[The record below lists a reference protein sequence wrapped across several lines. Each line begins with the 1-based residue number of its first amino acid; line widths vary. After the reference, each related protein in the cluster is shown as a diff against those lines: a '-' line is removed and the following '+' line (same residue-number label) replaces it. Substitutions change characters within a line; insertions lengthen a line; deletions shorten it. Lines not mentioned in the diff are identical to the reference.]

1 LPTGADRPRA
11 GARSAKARRDG
22 EGAARRPPLP
32 SARALRLILDELEA
46 AKATLGAA
54 TEALRAVDA
63 RVRSWDR
70 SEAFLDRRAHA
81 LHDEATTAFA
91 AALDVQ
97 HAFLARLADR
107 GDRTLGPAFSSRLRA
122 AGTRRLQARV
132 HRELRALQRAFEG
145 GGALLARTLT
155 ALDA

>member
-1 LPTGADRPRA
+1 MSTGVDRPRA
-11 GARSAKARRDG
+11 GAKSVKAKATVGGTGRK
-22 EGAARRPPLP
+22 PPL
-32 SARALRLILDELEA
+32 SSSRALRAILDELA
-46 AKATLGAA
+46 AARATLDAA
-54 TEALRAVDA
+54 TAALRAVDA

-70 SEAFLDRRAHA
+70 SEAFLDRRALA

-91 AALDVQ
+91 EALDGL
-97 HAFLARLADR
+97 HALLVRLADR
-107 GDRTLGPAFSSRLRA
+107 GDRTLGQAFSSRLRA

-145 GGALLARTLT
+145 GGALLARTLM